1 MKYAAAAE
9 MPEELIATMNNING
23 LKDQRC
29 PAPNST
35 FKMLRKLNA

>member
-1 MKYAAAAE
+1 MNFSAAARTQ
-9 MPEELIATMNNING
+9 ELVLTVNNIKG